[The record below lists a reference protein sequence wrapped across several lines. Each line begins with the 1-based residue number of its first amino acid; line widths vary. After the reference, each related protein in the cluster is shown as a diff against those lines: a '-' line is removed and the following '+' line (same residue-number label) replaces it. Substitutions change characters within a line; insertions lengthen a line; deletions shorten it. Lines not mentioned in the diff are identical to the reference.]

1 MNRTAFCCV
10 AKAVVTGKDGQ
21 SFSDFGDASPV
32 SLEKYL
38 IPHTIR
44 CAITRSKSRALKDF
58 VDIGMCSVEEL
69 NPTDMEEEKPE
80 PISSAQ
86 LSLLK
91 KLAAECKIDVNYQTL
106 DKQKA
111 SRLISELQK
120 RKAI

>member
-1 MNRTAFCCV
+1 M
-10 AKAVVTGKDGQ
+10 AKAVVVGKDGQ
-21 SFSDFGDASPV
+21 IFTDFGDASPL

-44 CAITRSKSRALKDF
+44 CAISRSKARALKDF

-69 NPTDMEEEKPE
+69 NPADIEEEKTE

-86 LSLLK
+86 LNLLK
-91 KLAAECKIDVNYQTL
+91 KLAAECKVDINYQSL

-120 RKAI
+120 RMAV